1 MAVQGPA
8 YPTTPTLFAVESA
21 FAEHLL
27 AMRAMLAADF
37 DRIVLVAP
45 QMTDDA
51 YRGLAGQMTEI
62 AADSGVVFVPV
73 MPAGQSAARF
83 WSGAGDMLRRLRGVM
98 VTAGAVQVD
107 LATDIRR
114 PMTLLAGIAARSAGR
129 PTMLVVDID
138 YRQHARRR
146 RLLGEWGL
154 AKYLANRLVIQPFK
168 SLQIRRAVR
177 SYACVLLK
185 GAAMT
190 RDFGRGRPHVRNF
203 YDTVHDAG
211 DVLSTDEAK
220 RRVAAL
226 HQRDRPLEL
235 VHFGRA
241 VAYKGIDRMVAAIGL
256 LRDRGRPARLTV
268 IGDGDQ
274 VAALRRQVADAGLE
288 DRVRFEPPVRY
299 GDALFGRLGE
309 MDAMLA
315 APLVEDTPRAAFDAM
330 ARGLPIIAFDIDYF
344 RGLADHSGAV
354 ALAAWPDPAAL
365 ADRIDQLDSDREMLS
380 AMAMRGIDFARENC
394 QEQWLARRAAWI
406 REFASLP
413 PAHGHESTTLA

>member
-8 YPTTPTLFAVESA
+8 YPVSPTLFAVESA
-21 FAEHLL
+21 FAEHLST
-27 AMRAMLAADF
+27 MRAVLAADF

-45 QMTDDA
+45 HMTDDA

-62 AADSGVVFVPV
+62 AADSGVVFVPA
-73 MPAGQSAARF
+73 MPAGQSVARF
-83 WSGAGDMLRRLRGVM
+83 WRGMPGLLRRLRGVM
-98 VTAGAVQVD
+98 ATAGAVQAD
-107 LATDIRR
+107 LATDVRR
-114 PMTLLAGIAARSAGR
+114 PMTLFTGLMARRAGR

-168 SLQIRRAVR
+168 SAQIRLAVR
-177 SYACVLLK
+177 TYACVLLK

-211 DVLSTDEAK
+211 HVLSADATV
-220 RRVAAL
+220 RRVAAMRA
-226 HQRDRPLEL
+226 RDRPLEL

-241 VAYKGIDRMVAAIGL
+241 VAYKGIDRMVTAIGL

-288 DRVRFEPPVRY
+288 DWVRFEPPVRY
-299 GDALFGRLGE
+299 GEALFERLGE

-365 ADRIDQLDSDREMLS
+365 ADQIDRLDRDRDALS
-380 AMAMRGIDFARENC
+380 AMAMRGVDFARENC

-406 REFASLP
+406 RAFLTP
-413 PAHGHESTTLA
+413 PPTDRRSGARA